1 MGAALSSPQNLQPAI
16 GQIGQQS
23 SPPQNFQPAIGQIG
37 QPSSPPTIIVP
48 HVPIP
53 TPTNGGMNAIVLPQ
67 GYTYGFCVNTS
78 DSAAL
83 CTFGRDEN
91 AQIVI
96 DSHHLPNQNC
106 SAGVVGLGQIP
117 KKNGVFSCGNFTQ

>member
-16 GQIGQQS
+16 GQIGQIGQPS
-23 SPPQNFQPAIGQIG
+23 SPQNLQPAIGQIG
-37 QPSSPPTIIVP
+37 QIGQPPTIIVP
-48 HVPIP
+48 HVRIP
-53 TPTNGGMNAIVLPQ
+53 DKGMDTITLPQ
-67 GYTYGFCVNTS
+67 GYTYGFCVKTPDNY
-78 DSAAL
+78 AL

-106 SAGVVGLGQIP
+106 SAGVVALGQVP
-117 KKNGVFSCGNFTQ
+117 RKNGVFSCGNFTQ